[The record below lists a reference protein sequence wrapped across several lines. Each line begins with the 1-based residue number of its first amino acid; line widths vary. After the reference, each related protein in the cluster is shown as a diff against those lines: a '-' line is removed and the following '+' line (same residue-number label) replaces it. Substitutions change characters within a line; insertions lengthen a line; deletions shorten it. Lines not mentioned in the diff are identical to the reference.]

1 MGGLRRVTEG
11 IQGGAV
17 RRVALLTHQVPTV
30 VHDALV
36 QVLDLLR
43 ERGIEL
49 LVPAGEMEKH
59 GALLSAAEHCCRTER
74 EELGEA
80 DLCLVLGGDGTVLRA
95 LRYTRGLGVP
105 VAGVNLGR
113 VGFFA
118 TVPRTRV
125 KEDLGR
131 VLEGEYEPHE
141 LLGLSSHLN
150 GLEIQAVN
158 DILVGHGQETGVARL
173 AYEINGVP
181 IFDIACDGLLV
192 STPAG
197 STAYNLAVGGPVLGV
212 AMQAYILSFVAPH
225 SLATR
230 SVVADAADVLVVRNR
245 SPYLDAQVVM
255 DGAHVGSLEPL
266 SEIKVTTTPA
276 LATLALLPGSSFY
289 SQFRERFIETPP
301 G

>member
-1 MGGLRRVTEG
+1 MSKE
-11 IQGGAV
+11 IQGKPIRTVAV
-17 RRVALLTHQVPTV
+17 ITHQVPAV
-30 VHDALV
+30 VHDTLV
-36 QVLDLLR
+36 QVLGLLE
-43 ERGIEL
+43 ERDIEL
-49 LVPAGEMEKH
+49 LVPAGELNKH
-59 GALLSAAEHCCRTER
+59 GDLLAGAAHCCRTER

-118 TVPRTRV
+118 TVPRNRV
-125 KEDLGR
+125 TADLGR
-131 VLEGEYEPHE
+131 LLEGEYVSHE
-141 LLGLSSHLN
+141 LLGLSSRLN

-158 DILVGHGQETGVARL
+158 DILIGHGQETGVARL

-181 IFDIACDGLLV
+181 LFDIACDGLLV

-197 STAYNLAVGGPVLGV
+197 STAYNLAVGGPILGV

-230 SVVADAADVLVVRNR
+230 SVVADANEVLVVHNR
-245 SPYLDAQVVM
+245 SEHLDAQVVM

-266 SEIKVTTTPA
+266 DRLEVTTTPA